1 MKIVKFGGTSV
12 GSADALKKVV
22 SILSETLNSKE
33 IQAVVVSAFS
43 GVTNQL
49 IDMARLA
56 EAGDD
61 SWMELHKSVEN
72 RHIAAVSDL
81 FPAQSRSGII
91 AQVLRLSNEFDEVLN
106 GISQLGE
113 CSDRSLDRVM
123 SFGERLSAYIVKEL
137 LEINGIPARCLDAR
151 EVLET
156 NRNFGNAQL
165 NITVTEAK
173 IQAYFKE
180 NPGLA
185 VVTGF
190 IASSPKGETTTLGR
204 GGSDYTAAILASAM
218 QASEIL
224 IYTDVN
230 GMMTADP
237 RTVKQAFTIGQIS
250 YEEAMELSH
259 FGAKVIY
266 PPTLLPAIDKKIPI
280 RILNTFEPEHP
291 GTLITHESGLNSHL
305 ITGLSSIKEVS
316 LVNVQGSGL
325 VGVAG
330 FAGRLFT
337 ALARDQINIILIT
350 QASSEHSISFAVSPA
365 DTLKTESAIAAEFSM
380 ELLQG
385 QLEPLDIQHDASILA
400 IVGERMKQTP
410 GVSGKLFSAL
420 GRNGINV
427 VATAQGSSE
436 LNISVVV
443 RRNDLS
449 KALNALH
456 QIFFT
461 GDLNYL
467 HLFLLGP
474 GLIGKT
480 LLNQIQKQLDFL
492 HTNRLLNIKLIGI
505 ANSTKMRID
514 PEGIPIAE
522 WPQTLKSQGEPTNIE
537 NWVEQITALNL
548 PNSVVVDCTAQA
560 ILIPYYG
567 RIFSKSIAI
576 VTPNKMAN
584 SGPYSLYKDLHEK
597 ALHNNTRFCYETN
610 VGAGLPVIQTL
621 RNLIQSGDQIH
632 RIEAMLSGT
641 LSFIFNRFQPGIPFW
656 KVVAEAKELGYTE
669 PDPRDD
675 LSGRDI
681 ARKILILARETG
693 LAMEPEEIVPDNML
707 PPACV
712 NAKTVD
718 AFFESLKDENEWFE
732 TLLQKAVE
740 AGKKIKFICK
750 LEDGK
755 VSLKLEQIGPDHP
768 FWNSSGADNILAF
781 YTTRYSER
789 PMVIQGPGAGAEVTA
804 AGVFGEII
812 GLGQSS

>member
-12 GSADALKKVV
+12 GSAGALRKVV
-22 SILSETLNSKE
+22 EILSKDLPHKE
-33 IQAVVVSAFS
+33 VQAVVVSAFS

-56 EAGDD
+56 EAGNEE
-61 SWMELHKSVEN
+61 WVNLHKTVET
-72 RHIAAVSDL
+72 RHLETISEL
-81 FPAQSRSGII
+81 FPAQTRSGII
-91 AQVLRLSNEFDEVLN
+91 ARVLRLSHDLEDILQ
-106 GISQLGE
+106 GITQLGE
-113 CSDRSLDRVM
+113 CSNRTMDRVM
-123 SFGERLSAYIVKEL
+123 SFGEQTSAFLVKEL
-137 LEINGIPARCLDAR
+137 LEINGLSANCLDTR
-151 EVLET
+151 NVIET
-156 NRNFGNAQL
+156 NREFGNARVNQKA
-165 NITVTEAK
+165 TEEK
-173 IQAYFKE
+173 IRTYFRQ

-190 IASSPKGETTTLGR
+190 IAASPKGETTTLGR
-204 GGSDYTAAILASAM
+204 GGSDFTAAILASAL

-266 PPTLLPAIDKKIPI
+266 PPTLLPAIEQDIPI
-280 RILNTFEPEHP
+280 RILNTFEPQHP
-291 GTLITHESGLNSHL
+291 GTIITRKSGHNSHL
-305 ITGLSSIKEVS
+305 ITGLSSINEVS
-316 LVNVQGSGL
+316 LINVQGSGL

-337 ALARDQINIILIT
+337 ALAREQINIILIT
-350 QASSEHSISFAVSPA
+350 QASSEHSISFAVLPA
-365 DTLKTESAIAAEFSM
+365 DAQNTELAIAQEFSV
-380 ELLQG
+380 ELQKGLI
-385 QLEPLDIQHDASILA
+385 EPLDIQSDVSIMA
-400 IVGERMKQTP
+400 IVGERMRQTP

-443 RRNDLS
+443 KRNDLS

-461 GDLNYL
+461 GDLKQL

-480 LLNQIQKQLDFL
+480 LLNQIQKQLPFL
-492 HTNRLLNIKLIGI
+492 NQNRLLNIRLAGI
-505 ANSTKMRID
+505 ANSRKMWIHPD
-514 PEGIPIAE
+514 GIS
-522 WPQTLKSQGEPTNIE
+522 LE
-537 NWVEQITALNL
+537 NWAETLDEKGAAVDIATWVAQIEALNL
-548 PNSVVVDCTAQA
+548 PNSLVVDCTAQPV
-560 ILIPYYG
+560 LIPWYG
-567 RIFSKSIAI
+567 RLFSKSIAL
-576 VTPNKMAN
+576 VTPNKLAN
-584 SGPYSLYKDLHEK
+584 SGPYSLYKELREK
-597 ALHNNTRFCYETN
+597 ALHNNTSFCYETN

-621 RNLIQSGDQIH
+621 RNLIQSGDRIH
-632 RIEAMLSGT
+632 KIEAMLSGT
-641 LSFIFNRFQPGIPFW
+641 LSFIFNRFKPGIPFW

-693 LAMEPEEIVPDNML
+693 LELEPENVVPDNML
-707 PPACV
+707 PEACV
-712 NAKTVD
+712 KAPTID
-718 AFFESLKDENEWFE
+718 AFFETLKDENGYFE
-732 TLLQKAVE
+732 SLVNEADK

-750 LEDGK
+750 LEDGN

-781 YTTRYSER
+781 YTDRYAER

-812 GLGQSS
+812 GLAHG